1 MKIPMLL
8 VLGLAAPVF
17 AADIPAAGSPDL
29 SPAWSQP
36 YLVRQV
42 DFDFQLSGSD
52 TDSSKFLEYREY
64 HYATA
69 KFLRFAGHDKMKY
82 DVTAWNVGQDDGRY
96 RLMLEPGGVTIRARV
111 DLMPHRF
118 GLDAHS
124 LHAGDDRGGFD
135 IANPDQ
141 LANQLAIEQ
150 QYAQNR
156 AGVNFT
162 FLNGLVSPQV
172 GAASPF
178 DIELRRNR
186 GLVDVDFT
194 RDKPVAVR
202 LSYFHE
208 ERNGSRGS
216 GTAFG
221 FGNVVETA
229 EPIDYR
235 TQDLGLTAE
244 WTPAWGTVRGAVH
257 LNDFTNNIQVQTF
270 DNPFR
275 ITDSTDASAYQAP
288 GSASIAGASFARMAL
303 PPDNRAVTGSAG
315 FTLKL
320 GRHRL
325 VTDASLGRWTQD
337 EQFIPFTTNTAITA
351 PFDATDRSFL
361 PAQSLDGRIDVFSLA
376 STLYVR
382 PTRNTTLTARVR
394 RYDLDNQ
401 TPRLE
406 FEEGYVRF
414 DGVWED
420 IPRISVPYGYTNDQA
435 QLSGS
440 VAAGG
445 FIFEGGYKANRYQR
459 TFRETRETMQHTGYA
474 SVSAQPVEWAVLRA
488 THERGRRTFDEYDF
502 AHAEEA
508 SFLDPG
514 EPANLPQLRRYD
526 QADKDTARTVGMLQL
541 SPGGGATTVSLT
553 YGFGHDDY
561 TETTHGLIE
570 SKNRTFSAEIDYTPG
585 ERLSLFGFY
594 TREDIDSF
602 QRGRQSG
609 ATPSTRDIDDWT
621 ADIRDDSNS
630 YGLGATVAL
639 KPETLDLR
647 VTGTYQ
653 DVDGNADIESPAGGL
668 PAVARTAAGGVADL
682 TQFDDTKLLTVNA
695 ELGYHVQGGWRLAV
709 GGMFE
714 DFELR
719 DPFAVG
725 STNYTP
731 GGLFLAGDDGDYR
744 GHVFY
749 VRIGKSW

>member
-1 MKIPMLL
+1 MRTQTLL
-8 VLGLAAPVF
+8 VLALCAPGF
-17 AADIPAAGSPDL
+17 AEDTPAVGASATP
-29 SPAWSQP
+29 WSQP

-42 DFDFQLSGSD
+42 DFDFQLADSD
-52 TDSSKFLEYREY
+52 TESSKFVEYREY

-69 KFLRFAGHDKMKY
+69 KFLRFAGDEKVKY

-96 RLMLEPGGVTIRARV
+96 RLMLQPGGITVRASV

-118 GLDAHS
+118 GADARS
-124 LHAGDDRGGFD
+124 VLADDGRGGFD
-135 IANPDQ
+135 ASNPDQ
-141 LANQLAIEQ
+141 LANQRAIEQ
-150 QYAQNR
+150 QYALNR
-156 AGVNFT
+156 TGVNYT
-162 FLNGLVSPQV
+162 FLNGLVSPQI
-172 GAASPF
+172 AATSPF
-178 DIELRRNR
+178 DVELRRNR

-244 WTPAWGTVRGAVH
+244 WKPTWGSLRGAVH
-257 LNDFTNNIQVQTF
+257 LNDFTNNIPVQTF

-288 GSASIAGASFARMAL
+288 SASSIAGASYARMAL

-315 FTLKL
+315 LTVKF

-325 VTDASLGRWTQD
+325 ITDASLGRWTQD
-337 EQFIPFTTNTAITA
+337 EPFIPHTTNTAITA
-351 PFDATDRSFL
+351 PFDATNPSNL
-361 PAQSLDGRIDVFSLA
+361 PAASLGGSIDVLSLA
-376 STLYVR
+376 TTLYLR

-394 RYDLDNQ
+394 RYDLDND
-401 TPRLE
+401 TPRIE
-406 FEEGYVRF
+406 FEEGYARY

-420 IPRISVPYGYTNDQA
+420 IPRVSVPYGYTDDQA

-440 VAAGG
+440 VALGA
-445 FIFEGGYKANRYQR
+445 FVLEGGYKGNRYQR
-459 TFRETRETMQHTGYA
+459 TYRETQETMQHTGYG
-474 SVSAQPVEWAVLRA
+474 SVSVQPVDWALLRA
-488 THERGRRTFDEYDF
+488 TYERGSRTFDEYHF
-502 AHAEEA
+502 EHSEEA

-526 QADKDTARTVGMLQL
+526 QADKDTTRTVAMLQL
-541 SPGGGATTVSLT
+541 APGSGATTLSLT

-570 SKNRTFSAEIDYTPG
+570 SKNRTISAEIDYTPG

-621 ADIRDDSNS
+621 ADIRDDADT
-630 YGLGATVAL
+630 YGLGATLVL
-639 KPETLDLR
+639 KPETVDLLL
-647 VTGTYQ
+647 TGTYQ
-653 DVDGNADIESPAGGL
+653 DVDGNADIESAPGGL
-668 PAVARTAAGGVADL
+668 PAVARTAAGGIADL
-682 TQFDDTKLLTVNA
+682 TQFDDTTLFTLNA
-695 ELGYHVQGGWRLAV
+695 ELGYRVKGGWRLAV
-709 GGMFE
+709 GGLFE

-725 STNYTP
+725 STNYPP
-731 GGLFLAGDDGDYR
+731 GGMFLAGDDGDYR
-744 GHVFY
+744 GHMFY
-749 VRIGKSW
+749 LRIGKSW